1 MGFLEKEELIVPDT
15 SILISRKLTQ
25 LIDKGE
31 LKSVRIL
38 IPEFVV
44 DELQAQASRGKE
56 IGFLG
61 LEEIKELRKRKL
73 KLDFVG
79 RKPTL
84 DEIKLAKTGRLDA
97 LIREVAQER
106 KATLY
111 TKDLVQAVVAEVYNV
126 KVKYI
131 KDDKAP
137 DELDFIPHLTK
148 NTMSLHLKL
157 NCVPYAKRG
166 SPGKWK
172 LEHIGKEKITKKKF
186 DAIANSILRSMRGQE
201 HCFVEFEEYGAMV
214 LQIRD
219 MRISITRP
227 PFSEG
232 EEITI
237 VRPIVK
243 LVLDDYKLSDK
254 LKARIKDK
262 AEGIIIAGP
271 PGSGKSTLAASLAEF
286 YHSLGKVVKTMEQP
300 RDLQVNPEIT
310 QYGPLAKDFGRTA
323 EILLLVRP
331 DYTVYDELR
340 ATRDFHIFSDLR
352 LAGVGMVGVVHAS
365 SPADAVQRFINKVEL
380 GMLPNII
387 DTIIFVD
394 KGKIQDIYSLSMT
407 VKVPV
412 GMREAD
418 LSRPVIEVKS
428 FETGEPKYEI
438 YVYGEETVV
447 MPVNGFEGSNEF
459 AAPAGGLKNLAVRA
473 IERELKKYDNNP
485 VVEVVSDDSVKV
497 HVSRKSAAKIIG
509 KGGRNIEKLEEH
521 LGVHIDIVEK
531 SN

>member
-1 MGFLEKEELIVPDT
+1 MGLLGGEELIVPDT

-25 LIDKGE
+25 MIDKGE
-31 LKSVRIL
+31 LKNVKVL
-38 IPEFVV
+38 VPEFVL
-44 DELQAQASRGKE
+44 DELQAQASKGKE

-61 LEEIKELRKRKL
+61 LEEIKDLRKRKI
-73 KLDFVG
+73 KLEFVG

-84 DEIKLAKTGRLDA
+84 DEIKLAKSGRIDN
-97 LIREVAQER
+97 LIREVAQEK

-111 TKDLVQAVVAEVYNV
+111 TKDLVQAVIAEVYNV

-137 DELDFIPHLTK
+137 EELDFIPHLTK
-148 NTMSLHLKL
+148 STMSLHFKVGCL
-157 NCVPYAKRG
+157 PYAKRG
-166 SPGKWK
+166 SPKKWK
-172 LEHIGKEKITKKKF
+172 IERIGKEKLSKKKF
-186 DAIANSILRSMRGQE
+186 DALANSVLRSIRGQE

-214 LQIRD
+214 LQVRD
-219 MRISITRP
+219 MRIAITRP

-243 LVLDDYKLSDK
+243 LTLDDYKLSDK
-254 LKARIKDK
+254 LKNRIGKS
-262 AEGIIIAGP
+262 AEGVIIAGP

-310 QYGPLAKDFGRTA
+310 QYAPLAKDFGRTA

-331 DYTVYDELR
+331 DYTIYDELR
-340 ATRDFHIFSDLR
+340 SVRDFHIFSDMR

-380 GMLPNII
+380 GMLPNIV

-394 KGKIQDIYSLSMT
+394 KGKIEEVFSLKIA
-407 VKVPV
+407 VKVPA
-412 GMREAD
+412 GMKEQD
-418 LSRPVIEVKS
+418 LARPVIEVRS
-428 FETGEPKYEI
+428 FETEELRYEI
-438 YVYGEETVV
+438 YVFGDETVV
-447 MPVNGFEGSNEF
+447 MPFSASGKEGAIDSQ
-459 AAPAGGLKNLAVRA
+459 GGLVGLAVSA
-473 IERELKKYDNNP
+473 IEREVSKYDKRP
-485 VVEVVSDDSVKV
+485 IVEPLSDGSVRVYVSK
-497 HVSRKSAAKIIG
+497 KSIAKIIG
-509 KGGRNIEKLEEH
+509 KGGKNIEKLQEK
-521 LGVHIDIVEK
+521 LGVHIDLAEK
-531 SN
+531 